1 MVHLFK
7 PFIVKNSMNSSKI
20 SLFSKIVLLAVSA
33 LFFASLWFPMWR
45 IELEA
50 PQYPEGLVL
59 QLHANK
65 IGGDV
70 DIINGLNHYIGMKTL
85 HTEDFPEFKILPY
98 IFGFFGLFAFAMV
111 FLNKR
116 KGVIV
121 LLSSFLLFG
130 ILAGVDFYRWNYEYG
145 HNLDPNAAIVVPGMA
160 YQPPLIGYKQLL
172 NFGAYSIPDVG
183 GWILITAGLLLF
195 IVVAKE
201 THLVNRIFRKPK
213 IEAVLVLLLA
223 FSFMSCGDFKVEPIK
238 LNADNCDFCK
248 MSIADG
254 KYAAEVITQKG
265 RVYKFD
271 DISCM
276 TNYCK
281 ENSNGKI
288 GAYYVSDFSQDNYLI
303 PAETAFF
310 LSGGTIKSPMH
321 GGIIA
326 FSKDNDAKEFGKKLN
341 AKSIAWNSIITK

>member
-1 MVHLFK
+1 MK
-7 PFIVKNSMNSSKI
+7 TSKI
-20 SLFSKIVLLAVSA
+20 SLVSKGILLLVSV
-33 LFFASLWFPMWR
+33 LFFGSLFFPMWR

-70 DIINGLNHYIGMKTL
+70 EIINGLNHYIGMKTL
-85 HTEDFPEFKILPY
+85 HTEDFPEFQILPY
-98 IFGFFGLFAFAMV
+98 IVGFFGLFALAMV
-111 FLNKR
+111 FVNKR
-116 KGVIV
+116 KGVMA
-121 LLSSFLLFG
+121 LLLSFLLFG
-130 ILAGVDFYRWNYEYG
+130 ILAGMDFYRWNYEYG

-183 GWILITAGLLLF
+183 GWMLVAAGILLF
-195 IVVAKE
+195 IIVAKE
-201 THLVNRIFRKPK
+201 THLVNKFYTKPK
-213 IEAVLVLLLA
+213 IDTVLIILLS
-223 FSFMSCGDFKVEPIK
+223 FSFMSCGDFKVAPIK

-276 TNYCK
+276 THYCK
-281 ENSNGKI
+281 ENANTKI
-288 GAYYVSDFSQDNYLI
+288 GAYYVSDFSQDNNLI

-310 LSGGTIKSPMH
+310 LSGGSIQSPMH

-326 FSKDNDAKEFGKKLN
+326 FSIEKNAQELETKLKAKPIKWEAIIKK
-341 AKSIAWNSIITK
+341 

>member
-1 MVHLFK
+1 
-7 PFIVKNSMNSSKI
+7 MNTSKI
-20 SLFSKIVLLAVSA
+20 AVFSKVVLLAVSA
-33 LFFASLWFPMWR
+33 LFFASLLFPMWR

-70 DIINGLNHYIGMKTL
+70 DVINGLNHYIGMKTL
-85 HTEDFPEFKILPY
+85 HTEDFPEFQILPY
-98 IFGFFGLFAFAMV
+98 IVGFFGLFALAMV
-111 FLNKR
+111 FVAKR

-121 LLSSFLLFG
+121 LFSSFILFG
-130 ILAGVDFYRWNYEYG
+130 ILAGADFYRWNYEYG

-172 NFGAYSIPDVG
+172 NFGAFSIPDVG
-183 GWILITAGLLLF
+183 GWMLIAAGILLF
-195 IVVAKE
+195 IIVAKE

-213 IEAVLVLLLA
+213 IDAVLILLLS
-223 FSFMSCGDFKVEPIK
+223 FSFMACGDFKVEPIK

-276 TNYCK
+276 VNYCK
-281 ENSNGKI
+281 ENTNTKI
-288 GAYYVSDFSQDNYLI
+288 GAYYVSDFAQDNALI
-303 PAETAFF
+303 PAQTAFF

-326 FSKDNDAKEFGKKLN
+326 FPSEKESKEFAAKLN
-341 AKSIAWNSIITK
+341 AKPMNWETIISK